1 MTLPNFVSNIVS
13 NSFKIYRYSH
23 AMLNDLKIKKLKPTD
38 KVYRVADH
46 SGLCLEIRPAGSKF
60 WRYRYRFHGTAKMLT
75 IGQYPEISLAY
86 ARAKTMEYREQL
98 AKGVDPVAFQ
108 KDEKQAAMQ
117 AHIDTF
123 EAVAQEY
130 LETKKNIK
138 SKEWVEARVRY
149 FNKDIYPAIKNKPIK
164 DVDSLDVKDILDN
177 TIARISKRGLHTGE
191 VKATLVRQIV
201 GEVMRYAI
209 VTKRITNDPT
219 YALRRYIQRPDVEHA
234 KPVDAADRPYIMHR
248 INNYYG
254 FESVKNALRVLMYS
268 MLRSIEIRRGEKQ
281 YIDFEEKTWTIPVAS
296 KKELQE
302 GKRNMKK
309 NRIHIVPLSD
319 QVLEII
325 KKQFELYPDSKYI
338 FPGDDCISMIG
349 KTTLNTAFK
358 NMGFSH
364 ITMHDFRATAS
375 TDLHEAN
382 FNSDW
387 IELQLAHVKGDK
399 TRASYDHAKWLSDRR
414 EMMQTWA
421 NMVDAWVDK
430 ADQSVLEQNN
440 LFRPKKDFIG

>member
-1 MTLPNFVSNIVS
+1 
-13 NSFKIYRYSH
+13 
-23 AMLNDLKIKKLKPTD
+23 MLNDLKIKKLKPTD

-98 AKGVDPVAFQ
+98 AKDVDPVSFQ
-108 KDEKQAAMQ
+108 KNEKKSAIQS
-117 AHIDTF
+117 HVDTF
-123 EAVAQEY
+123 EAVANEY
-130 LETKKNIK
+130 LETKKNLK
-138 SKEWVEARVRY
+138 SKDWTTLRIRY
-149 FNKDIYPAIKNKPIK
+149 LKKDIYPAIQNKPIK
-164 DVDSLDVKDILDN
+164 DVDSLDVKEILDN
-177 TIARISKRGLHTGE
+177 AIARISSGGIHTGE
-191 VKATLVRQIV
+191 VKTTLVRQII

-219 YALRRYIQRPDVEHA
+219 YALRGYIQRPEVEHA
-234 KPVDAADRPYIMHR
+234 KPIDAADRPYIMFK
-248 INNYYG
+248 IDNYNG
-254 FESVKNALRVLMYS
+254 FQSIKNALKVLIYS
-268 MLRSIEIRRGEKQ
+268 MLRSIEIRRGEKRF
-281 YIDFEEKTWTIPVAS
+281 IDFEEKTWTIPVAS
-296 KKELQE
+296 RKEIQE

-309 NRIHIVPLSD
+309 NRTHIVPLSD

-325 KKQFELYPDSKYI
+325 KKQFELYPDSEYI
-338 FPGDDCISMIG
+338 FPGDNGVSMIG
-349 KTTLNTAFK
+349 KTTLNMAFK
-358 NMGFSH
+358 NMGFPH

-375 TDLHEAN
+375 TDLYEAD

-399 TRASYDHAKWLSDRR
+399 TRASYDHAKWMSGRR

-421 NMVDAWVDK
+421 NMVDGWSSK
-430 ADQSVLEQNN
+430 ADQSIIDEYN
-440 LFRPKKDFIG
+440 LFKPKKKPQD

>member
-1 MTLPNFVSNIVS
+1 
-13 NSFKIYRYSH
+13 
-23 AMLNDLKIKKLKPTD
+23 
-38 KVYRVADH
+38 
-46 SGLCLEIRPAGSKF
+46 
-60 WRYRYRFHGTAKMLT
+60 MLT

-86 ARAKTMEYREQL
+86 ARSKTMEYREQL

-177 TIARISKRGLHTGE
+177 TIARISKHGLHTGE
-191 VKATLVRQIV
+191 VKATLVRQII

-209 VTKRITNDPT
+209 VTKRITNDLT

-248 INNYYG
+248 INSYYG

-281 YIDFEEKTWTIPVAS
+281 YIDFEEKTWTIPVTS
-296 KKELQE
+296 KKELQV
-302 GKRNMKK
+302 G
-309 NRIHIVPLSD
+309 
-319 QVLEII
+319 
-325 KKQFELYPDSKYI
+325 
-338 FPGDDCISMIG
+338 
-349 KTTLNTAFK
+349 
-358 NMGFSH
+358 
-364 ITMHDFRATAS
+364 
-375 TDLHEAN
+375 
-382 FNSDW
+382 
-387 IELQLAHVKGDK
+387 
-399 TRASYDHAKWLSDRR
+399 
-414 EMMQTWA
+414 
-421 NMVDAWVDK
+421 
-430 ADQSVLEQNN
+430 
-440 LFRPKKDFIG
+440 